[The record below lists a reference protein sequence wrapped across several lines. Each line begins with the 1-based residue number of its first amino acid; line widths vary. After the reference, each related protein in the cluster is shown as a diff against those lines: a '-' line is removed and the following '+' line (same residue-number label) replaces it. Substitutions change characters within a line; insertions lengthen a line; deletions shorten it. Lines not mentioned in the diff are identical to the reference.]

1 VKKTADEKPKSK
13 VALLLI
19 DVINAFDFE
28 DSEGLARAATAATPQ
43 IRALARRARAAE
55 VPVVYVNDNFGQWR
69 SDFKSTIAG
78 CTRPEARGREV
89 SAALAPEP
97 DDYFVLKP
105 GHSGFFCTALELLLD
120 ELEIETLI
128 VAGFATDIC
137 VLHTAMDAHMRQY
150 RVLVPAD
157 TAGSNT
163 EERTRWALLHLRE
176 TSAAETPTSAEI
188 DLAALRAREVG

>member
-1 VKKTADEKPKSK
+1 VKKAADETAKSK

-28 DSEGLARAATAATPQ
+28 GSEGLVRAATSATPH
-43 IRALARRARAAE
+43 IRSLAQRARGAGI
-55 VPVVYVNDNFGQWR
+55 PVVYVNDNFGQWR

-78 CTRPEARGREV
+78 CTRPDARGREV

-120 ELEIETLI
+120 ELEVETLI
-128 VAGFATDIC
+128 MAGFATDIC
-137 VLHTAMDAHMRQY
+137 VLHTAMDAHMRKY
-150 RVLVPAD
+150 RVLVPTD

-163 EERTRWALLHLRE
+163 EERTRMALLHLRE
-176 TSAAETPTSAEI
+176 VSAAETPPSTEI
-188 DLAALRAREVG
+188 DLATLRAGQTA

>member
-1 VKKTADEKPKSK
+1 
-13 VALLLI
+13 LLLI

-28 DSEGLARAATAATPQ
+28 NSGTLARAARAAMPC
-43 IRALARRARAAE
+43 IRELAKRARDAG

-78 CTRPEARGREV
+78 CTRPEALGREV

-120 ELEIETLI
+120 ELEVDTLI
-128 VAGFATDIC
+128 MAGFATNIC
-137 VLHTAMDAHMRQY
+137 VLHTAMDAHMRKY
-150 RVLVPAD
+150 RVLVPTD

-163 EERTRWALLHLRE
+163 EELTRLALLHLRE
-176 TSAAETPTSAEI
+176 VSAAETPSSTEI
-188 DLAALRAREVG
+188 DLHALRAANAV

>member
-1 VKKTADEKPKSK
+1 VKKKADERARSK
-13 VALLLI
+13 LALLLI

-28 DSEGLARAATAATPQ
+28 GSEGLVRAATAATPH
-43 IRALARRARAAE
+43 IRALAERARGAG

-78 CTRPEARGREV
+78 CTRAEAPGREV

-105 GHSGFFCTALELLLD
+105 GHSGFYCTALELLLD
-120 ELEIETLI
+120 ELEVETLI
-128 VAGFATDIC
+128 LAGFATNIC
-137 VLHTAMDAHMRQY
+137 VLHTAIDAHMRKY

-157 TAGSNT
+157 TAGSNS
-163 EERTRWALLHLRE
+163 EELTRLALAHLRE
-176 TSAAETPTSAEI
+176 VSAAETPRSSEI
-188 DLAALRAREVG
+188 DFTTLSTAGAT